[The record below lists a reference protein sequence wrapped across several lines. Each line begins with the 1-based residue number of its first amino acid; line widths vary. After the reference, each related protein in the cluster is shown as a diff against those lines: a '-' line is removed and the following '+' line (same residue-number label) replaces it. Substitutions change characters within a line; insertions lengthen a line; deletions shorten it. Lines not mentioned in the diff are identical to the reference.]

1 MKNSNKQFLTLTII
15 RKKAFRMFKQNKKV
29 RKFNFDFSF
38 KTNQMDIVSEYSP
51 WVLLQ
56 NLSFYKTKNRWMI
69 TIKTA
74 SILAWYVSSSIN

>member
-29 RKFNFDFSF
+29 RKLNFDFSF
-38 KTNQMDIVSEYSP
+38 KTNQMDIVSEYSF

-56 NLSFYKTKNRWMI
+56 NLTFFKTKKQMDDYH
-69 TIKTA
+69 KQHP
-74 SILAWYVSSSIN
+74 Y